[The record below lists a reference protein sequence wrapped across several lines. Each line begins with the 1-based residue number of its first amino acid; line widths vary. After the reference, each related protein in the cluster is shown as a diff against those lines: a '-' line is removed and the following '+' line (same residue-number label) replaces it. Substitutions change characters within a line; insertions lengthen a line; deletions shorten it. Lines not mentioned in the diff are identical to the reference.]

1 MGSICRRLIN
11 INCSIVTT
19 YLLRYVMN
27 EEEIRKSFGDKVRAK
42 RKEIN
47 LAQDKLA
54 YLAEIDRSYVGKIER
69 GLVNITITKAYK
81 LAEVLECSIHDL
93 MP

>member
-1 MGSICRRLIN
+1 M
-11 INCSIVTT
+11 
-19 YLLRYVMN
+19 
-27 EEEIRKSFGDKVRAK
+27 
-42 RKEIN
+42 
-47 LAQDKLA
+47 AQDKLA